1 MREQEG
7 SSFAAISPGPSHSKD
22 GNGWRILFVCPATK
36 KRRTIRTGKCAK
48 KNAETAR
55 NMIERLIESK
65 TMGSPVDQQTAKWLE
80 SIDGKLRGR
89 LVKMGLI
96 DASEAILLGAFLDG
110 YVDQRIRRGSLED
123 CTVVSWGHTKRNLIE
138 FFGADRRIGSITS
151 ADADEWAAWMAD
163 NEVLAEN
170 TVRKR
175 SANAKMFFR
184 VAVRRKQISENPFE
198 SLVSSV
204 VPSRGRQ
211 FFIPR
216 ETVDLLLEQCPDP
229 EFRLLILF
237 ARYLG
242 VRVPS
247 EIVPLKWGDVD
258 WDKMRIV
265 ITSPKT
271 KLHRGGAKRVCP
283 IFPEIAQ
290 ALLEAWEVAPEGT
303 VDIFPAIM
311 HGHKNLR
318 TWLLKAIV
326 RSGQTPWPRLWQN
339 FRATRATELAD
350 SYPSR
355 VAAAWLGHTEQIADG
370 HYRQVTGEHYSRAAS
385 EPTGPMP
392 GAKKLAQIPAQ
403 SPHVLV
409 NQGSSRNRT
418 NPTNPEIGKVCGV
431 VNIPQVGVTGLEPV
445 TSAV

>member
-1 MREQEG
+1 MA
-7 SSFAAISPGPSHSKD
+7 SLSKD
-22 GNGWRILFVCPATK
+22 GSGWRILFVCPTTK

-55 NMIERLIESK
+55 NMIERLIEAK
-65 TMGSPVDQQTAKWLE
+65 VMGTPVDQQAAKWLK
-80 SIDGKLRGR
+80 SIDGKLRDR

-96 DASEAILLGAFLDG
+96 DVSEAILLRAFLDG
-110 YVDQRIRRGSLED
+110 YVDQRIRRGSLEG

-138 FFGADRRIGSITS
+138 FFGADRRIDSITS
-151 ADADEWAAWMAD
+151 ADADEWAAWMVD

-184 VAVRRKQISENPFE
+184 VAVRRKQIPENPFE
-198 SLVSSV
+198 ALAGSV

-216 ETVDLLLEQCPDP
+216 ETVDLLLEQCTNP

-247 EIVPLKWGDVD
+247 EIVPLTWGDVD
-258 WDKMRIV
+258 WDKMQIV
-265 ITSPKT
+265 ISSPKT
-271 KLHRGGAKRVCP
+271 KRHRGGEKRVCP

-290 ALLEAWEVAPEGT
+290 ALREAWEAAPEGT
-303 VDIFPAIM
+303 VNIFPAIM

-318 TWLLKAIV
+318 TWLLKAIL
-326 RSGQTPWPRLWQN
+326 RSGLTPWPRIWQN

-350 SYPSR
+350 LYPSH

-370 HYRQVTGEHYSRAAS
+370 HYRQVTGEHYSRATT

-392 GAKKLAQIPAQ
+392 GVKKLAQIPAH
-403 SPHVLV
+403 SPHVLA
-409 NQGSSRNRT
+409 NQGSSRNARI
-418 NPTNPEIGKVCGV
+418 PVFPEKDGVCGIV
-431 VNIPQVGVTGLEPV
+431 STPQMGDDGLEPP
-445 TSAV
+445 TSTV